1 MKKPKM
7 TLKKY
12 EASAMDKKADASG
25 KHGKEGSK
33 KDMAADNAAVKK
45 INKKK

>member
-1 MKKPKM
+1 MKKKM
-7 TLKKY
+7 TMKGY
-12 EASAMDKKADASG
+12 ENSLMDAAAHKAG

-33 KDMAADNAAVKK
+33 RDKAADKADLKK